1 MTLNR
6 EDILISRIVD
16 GSTDPGDWDELQAI
30 AAEDPGALRR
40 LAESQ
45 RRETALRAQ
54 FQEALV
60 SADEVELPGEHAE
73 TVYAF
78 RSRLRG
84 WAGWS
89 AAAVIAIAW
98 LTAGGLI
105 RPAPSGQTIAGWA
118 PPGSAEEAYR
128 RYQLLGYTEGRVIGE
143 LPLVMI
149 QTERLESG
157 QAQVTYMRRII
168 EKRSVTE
175 IYEPGVDESGNPTLV
190 PAPLAPAPPEQDA
203 PGAL

>member
-30 AAEDPGALRR
+30 AEDDPAVLRR

-45 RRETALRAQ
+45 RRESALRAQ
-54 FQEALV
+54 LQDAIAA
-60 SADEVELPGEHAE
+60 ADDFELPGEHAE
-73 TVYAF
+73 TVFAF
-78 RSRLRG
+78 RSRLRA

-89 AAAVIAIAW
+89 AAALIALAW

-105 RPAPSGQTIAGWA
+105 RPATSGQNIAGWS
-118 PPGSAEEAYR
+118 PPASADEAFE
-128 RYQLLGYTEGRVIGE
+128 RYQLLGYSQGRVLGE

-149 QTERLESG
+149 QSERLENG
-157 QAQVTYMRRII
+157 QDQVVYMRRIL
-168 EKRSVTE
+168 EQRTVTE

-190 PAPLAPAPPEQDA
+190 PAMILRPSEDA
-203 PGAL
+203 ADAL